1 MTLASLAVYLASS
14 LHFAVPLML
23 AASGELVSETAG
35 VLNLSLEGMMLVAA
49 FFAVWGTALTG
60 NPWLG
65 LVFAVASG
73 VVFAAGQ
80 AVLSVRLRANQLV
93 AGIGLNIL
101 ALGAT
106 TFLNREIF
114 GALSRGLVPGFSHL
128 DLPVL
133 SALPVLGAGLFQQ
146 DVLVYAGLALIVG
159 VWVALRFTAFGL
171 SCRAVG
177 DDPRAAD
184 WAGVPVARVRTIAV
198 LIAGAMAGVAGT
210 LISVGDIR
218 TFTEGMTNGAGY
230 LAIAAIIFGGWRLWP
245 TVGACLLFGAAM
257 ALQFQFSADTSP
269 VPTAA
274 LLMLPYVLAL
284 LSVAGLVG
292 RQVAPTALT
301 IPFLGGR

>member
-1 MTLASLAVYLASS
+1 M
-14 LHFAVPLML
+14 
-23 AASGELVSETAG
+23 
-35 VLNLSLEGMMLVAA
+35 
-49 FFAVWGTALTG
+49 
-60 NPWLG
+60 
-65 LVFAVASG
+65 
-73 VVFAAGQ
+73 
-80 AVLSVRLRANQLV
+80 
-93 AGIGLNIL
+93 
-101 ALGAT
+101 
-106 TFLNREIF
+106 
-114 GALSRGLVPGFSHL
+114 SR
-128 DLPVL
+128 
-133 SALPVLGAGLFQQ
+133 
-146 DVLVYAGLALIVG
+146 
-159 VWVALRFTAFGL
+159 WR
-171 SCRAVG
+171 
-177 DDPRAAD
+177 
-184 WAGVPVARVRTIAV
+184 RVRTIAV